1 MAQSD
6 YEYDV
11 LCYGTISADNLIYV
25 PFLPNPKRDSHVQ
38 QEFRMLGGEA
48 VTVAQV
54 LSDWGLRV
62 AIMGNAIGEDYWGE
76 FIREQLARHPGIDT
90 RYVEQR
96 SDVRTPICRI
106 LVTPDGERS
115 ILGYWFDDA
124 PKTILSEEVMSKARL
139 LSVDVYGKGE
149 RDEAARVAR
158 RLGRPVV
165 TADAIW
171 PGYPLAAL
179 SDIIIISRDFLY
191 RYFPGVYI
199 YDHALELQDAGAG
212 AIIVTHSQNPVLV
225 VDRQG
230 RPWTVETFPATPV
243 DTTSAGDVFKAG
255 VIYGY
260 LQGWDLPDAARFACA
275 ASALHIRTPR
285 THYRTPDLKQ
295 ALEMVGRGR

>member
-1 MAQSD
+1 MAPPD
-6 YEYDV
+6 YEFDV

-25 PFLPNPKRDSHVQ
+25 PFLPTPKRDSQVQ
-38 QEFRMLGGEA
+38 QEIRLLGGEA

-62 AIMGNAIGEDYWGE
+62 AIMGNAIGDDYWGQ
-76 FIREQLARHPGIDT
+76 FIREQLAGHSGIDT

-96 SDVRTPICRI
+96 TDVRTPICRI

-124 PKTILSEEVMSKARL
+124 PKMILTEEVMSKARL

-171 PGYPLAAL
+171 PGYSLAAL
-179 SDIIIISRDFLY
+179 SDIIVISRDFLY

-199 YDHALELQDAGAG
+199 YDHALDLQEAGAG
-212 AIIVTHSQNPVLV
+212 AIIITHSQNPVLV

-230 RPWTVETFPATPV
+230 RTWTVETFAAKPV

-260 LQGWDLPDAARFACA
+260 LQGWSLPEATRFACA
-275 ASALHIRTPR
+275 ASSLHIRTPR

-295 ALEMVGRGR
+295 ALKMVGA

>member
-1 MAQSD
+1 MAS
-6 YEYDV
+6 EAFEFDV

-38 QEFRMLGGEA
+38 QEYSMLGGEA
-48 VTVAQV
+48 VTVGLV

-62 AIMGNAIGEDYWGE
+62 AIVGNAIGDDEWGR
-76 FIREQLARHPGIDT
+76 FIRQELAGYPRIDT
-90 RYVEQR
+90 RWVEQR
-96 SDVRTPICRI
+96 SDVRTPFCRI

-124 PKTILSEEVMSKARL
+124 PKTPLTEEMMAKARV
-139 LSVDVYGKGE
+139 LSVDVYGKEE
-149 RDEAARVAR
+149 RDEAARIAR
-158 RLGRPVV
+158 RLGRPVI

-171 PGYPLAAL
+171 PGYPLASL

-191 RYFPGVYI
+191 RYFPGVYL
-199 YDHALELQDAGAG
+199 YDHALELQEAGAG
-212 AIIVTHSQNPVLV
+212 DIIITHGQDPVLV

-230 RPWTVETFPATPV
+230 RPWSVETFAAKPV

-260 LQGWDLPDAARFACA
+260 LQGWPLQDTVRFACA
-275 ASALHIRTPR
+275 VASLHIRTPR
-285 THYRTPDLKQ
+285 QHYHTPSLKQ
-295 ALEMVGRGR
+295 ARQLAGI